1 MEKYSKEYFR
11 HLANQIMF
19 DLSDSEIEE
28 LQEDFKTL
36 TKQMELLDKIDTTHV
51 EEMIY
56 PFDDDTTYL
65 REDVVTHEISQ
76 DDALLN
82 APLVKDKMIV
92 VPKVVK

>member
-19 DLSDSEIEE
+19 DLSDTEIEE

-36 TKQMELLDKIDTTHV
+36 TKQMELLDKINTDDV

-56 PFDDDTTYL
+56 PFADDTTYL
-65 REDVVTHEISQ
+65 REDVVSHEISQ
-76 DDALLN
+76 EDALLN